1 MHLRLVGVN
10 EAVALIGVIVAFGF
24 MAVGGR
30 WALVQAHAESPKVL
44 AGMRLAL
51 GALAAGV
58 VGAGM
63 NGVIYYSETRCSA
76 GSSSAALPPLC
87 TLVTASTVL
96 FLAGAVM
103 FLVSLV
109 VWSPWRGPFRLQ
121 LVRAILGLGWGVGVV
136 LGVLATGFVFD
147 T

>member
-51 GALAAGV
+51 GALAASV

-63 NGVIYYSETRCSA
+63 IGVIYYSETNCSG
-76 GSSSAALPPLC
+76 GSPGVALPPLC

-96 FLAGAVM
+96 FLAGGVM
-103 FLVSLV
+103 FLVSLL
-109 VWSPWRGPFRLQ
+109 VWNPWRGPFRLQ
-121 LVRAILGLGWGVGVV
+121 LVRATLGLGWVV
-136 LGVLATGFVFD
+136 ALVLRVLATGFVFD